1 MNYKDFAE
9 IVDNANNEILVIKK
23 FNFFIYNDELKRL
36 RKRIETLK
44 DNKVNYNTRF
54 EKRFIE
60 FRIYILK
67 IK

>member
-1 MNYKDFAE
+1 LNYKDFAE
-9 IVDNANNEILVIKK
+9 IVDNANNEILGIKK

-36 RKRIETLK
+36 RKKIETLK

-60 FRIYILK
+60 FRI
-67 IK
+67 

>member
-1 MNYKDFAE
+1 LNYKDFAE